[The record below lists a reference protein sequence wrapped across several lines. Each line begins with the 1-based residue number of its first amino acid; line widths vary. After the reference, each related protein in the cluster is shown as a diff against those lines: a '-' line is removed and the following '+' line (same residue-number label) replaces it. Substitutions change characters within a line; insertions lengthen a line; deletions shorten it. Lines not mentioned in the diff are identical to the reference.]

1 MASPLRAMTLAE
13 TEEDAH
19 LEEAVSKTV
28 APENNRGLQDA
39 GYLEA
44 PEDFSEGS
52 LGDSLEL
59 EGGYD
64 RETLATTEENAP
76 VQEPRP
82 RIVTPEKIK
91 GFTDKELEDFPNH
104 LFIEI

>member
-19 LEEAVSKTV
+19 VEEAVSKIV
-28 APENNRGLQDA
+28 APENMRGLQDA

-44 PEDFSEGS
+44 SEDFSDRPFS
-52 LGDSLEL
+52 DSLEL
-59 EGGYD
+59 VVGYD

-82 RIVTPEKIK
+82 RIVTPEKSEGLPIQ
-91 GFTDKELEDFPNH
+91 H
-104 LFIEI
+104 